1 MTDPRDGAPSA
12 DDTTD
17 AQWFREL
24 VEPILEKLPTA
35 LSWDSICQRLA
46 DDSD

>member
-12 DDTTD
+12 DDATD
-17 AQWFREL
+17 AEWFREL
-24 VEPILEKLPTA
+24 VEPILEKLHMAQT
-35 LSWDSICQRLA
+35 WDSICQRLA